1 MIKNKALGFL
11 AALKDEEVTQQ
22 LLHRFREAS
31 NMTDKTA
38 ALACLCDSPGG
49 LLCGIRQSEYPACLM
64 VLGIT
69 TPCAQAWSMGR

>member
-1 MIKNKALGFL
+1 MVVQAAKRVIKNKALGFL

-49 LLCGIRQSEYPACLM
+49 LPA
-64 VLGIT
+64 LGLGWQRALLR
-69 TPCAQAWSMGR
+69 PV